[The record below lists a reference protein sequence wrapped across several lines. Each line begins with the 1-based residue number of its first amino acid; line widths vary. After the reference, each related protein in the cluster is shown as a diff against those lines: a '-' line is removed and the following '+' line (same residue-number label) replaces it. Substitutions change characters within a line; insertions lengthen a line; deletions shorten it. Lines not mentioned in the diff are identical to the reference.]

1 MPPGS
6 TPSASSEE
14 TAWAV
19 PESLRPDLARRY
31 APVYS
36 GTEADREIR
45 LLTDFSTCGDVVTAN
60 ALRIGKV
67 PFIGIIDHVT
77 RRDRPMAPGLLAP
90 LAIRGRRVVR
100 NPAGML
106 TQRLR
111 DAVREM
117 VGTGGGLLEVEGEED
132 LASLALVE
140 SLPSGATVIYG
151 IPGEGASFVRVNAA
165 SKENVRKLIDRMEL
179 RKVRLGD

>member
-19 PESLRPDLARRY
+19 PDSLRSDLARRY

-36 GTEADREIR
+36 GAEADRQMR
-45 LLTDFSTCGDVVTAN
+45 ALADFSTCGDVVTAN
-60 ALRIGKV
+60 ALRIGMV
-67 PFIGIIDHVT
+67 PFIGIVDYVT
-77 RRDRPMAPGLLAP
+77 RRDHALGSEAFTALAS
-90 LAIRGRRVVR
+90 RGRRQVR
-100 NPAGML
+100 NPAGLL

-117 VGTGGGLLEVEGEED
+117 AGSGGGLLEVDGEED

-151 IPGEGASFVRVNAA
+151 IPGEGASFVRVDAT

>member
-19 PESLRPDLARRY
+19 PESLRPELARRH
-31 APVYS
+31 APVYA
-36 GTEADREIR
+36 GAEADRQMRE
-45 LLTDFSTCGDVVTAN
+45 LTDFSTCGDVVTAN
-60 ALRIGKV
+60 ALRIGKI
-67 PFIGIIDHVT
+67 PFIGVVDHVT
-77 RRDRPMAPGLLAP
+77 RRDQSVDVDLLAP
-90 LAIRGRRVVR
+90 LAARGQRKVR
-100 NPAGML
+100 NPPGML

-111 DAVREM
+111 ETVREM
-117 VGTGGGLLEVEGEED
+117 VASGGGLLEVEGEED

-151 IPGEGASFVRVNAA
+151 IPGEGASFVRVNAI

>member
-1 MPPGS
+1 
-6 TPSASSEE
+6 
-14 TAWAV
+14 
-19 PESLRPDLARRY
+19 
-31 APVYS
+31 
-36 GTEADREIR
+36 
-45 LLTDFSTCGDVVTAN
+45 
-60 ALRIGKV
+60 
-67 PFIGIIDHVT
+67 
-77 RRDRPMAPGLLAP
+77 
-90 LAIRGRRVVR
+90 VVR

>member
-19 PESLRPDLARRY
+19 PESLRPDLSRGY

-36 GTEADREIR
+36 GAEADRQV
-45 LLTDFSTCGDVVTAN
+45 LALGDFSTCGDVVTAN
-60 ALRIGKV
+60 ALRVGKV

-77 RRDRPMAPGLLAP
+77 RRDRPVDAALLAP
-90 LAIRGRRVVR
+90 LAARGRRCVR
-100 NPAGML
+100 NPAGLL

-111 DAVREM
+111 DTVREM
-117 VGTGGGLLEVEGEED
+117 VHSGGGLLEVEGEED

-151 IPGEGASFVRVNAA
+151 IPGEGASFVRVDAS

>member
-19 PESLRPDLARRY
+19 PESLRPEFARRY

-36 GTEADREIR
+36 GADADREMR
-45 LLTDFSTCGDVVTAN
+45 GLTDFSTCGDVVTAN
-60 ALRIGKV
+60 ALKIGKI

-77 RRDRPMAPGLLAP
+77 RRDRAVASEEFDPIAL
-90 LAIRGRRVVR
+90 RGTRRVR
-100 NPAGML
+100 NPAGLL

-111 DAVREM
+111 DTVREM
-117 VGTGGGLLEVEGEED
+117 VASGGGLLEVDGEED

-151 IPGEGASFVRVNAA
+151 IPGEGASFVRVDAT